1 MSADFLQFQAAFRD
15 YEVAD
20 DVCSPVSPLS
30 RLLYSNDVK
39 RNVAEFV
46 ASCPNCQQVKVEH
59 QRPGGLAKNTDI
71 PMWKWE
77 IINMDFVMAPF
88 EVLYG
93 RICKSPI
100 GWFEI
105 GEAELIGPYL
115 VHQAIDK
122 VKIIKK
128 QLKTDQSRQ
137 KSYSDMCSRDL
148 ELKKDDWVFLKVS
161 SMKGIMRF
169 GKKGKLSLRYVRP
182 YRIIQRIG

>member
-1 MSADFLQFQAAFRD
+1 MLKDILRTCVIDFNGSW
-15 YEVAD
+15 D
-20 DVCSPVSPLS
+20 DHFPLI
-30 RLLYSNDVK
+30 
-39 RNVAEFV
+39 EFV
-46 ASCPNCQQVKVEH
+46 YNNSYHASIQ
-59 QRPGGLAKNTDI
+59 
-71 PMWKWE
+71 
-77 IINMDFVMAPF
+77 MAPF

-169 GKKGKLSLRYVRP
+169 GKKGKLSLRW
-182 YRIIQRIG
+182 IGPITGESLLKFLEIWGVSQFRTAGLN